1 MMRIFNRNFNDKKI
15 KKIAY
20 TAVFMALV
28 GWFVFRFIMV
38 AIESRM
44 VVFNPVRDSERN
56 GTLVDGIIAEKQN
69 STINFPI
76 TVKNN
81 RAYVSGAARAKL
93 HPGQKISGG
102 GVVVNVSNSLDFDS
116 GMYIVRT
123 NGVSDGVKNIL
134 IPCNGYFVPVYAIHN
149 GAVFVS
155 DSYVAREKSINV
167 IIQDSD
173 TACVSGNI
181 NDGDIVILSRVSDGQ
196 KISFQ
201 K

>member
-1 MMRIFNRNFNDKKI
+1 MRILNKNFDDKKI

-20 TAVFMALV
+20 TAVFVALI
-28 GWFVFRFIMV
+28 GWFVFRFVMV

-44 VVFNPVRDSERN
+44 VVFNPVRDSNKN
-56 GTLVDGIIAEKQN
+56 GTLVDSIVAEKQN
-69 STINFPI
+69 ATVNFPI
-76 TVKNN
+76 TIKNN
-81 RAYVSGAARAKL
+81 RAYVSGVARTKL
-93 HPGQKISGG
+93 RPGQKIYGG
-102 GVVVNVSNSLDFDS
+102 GVVASVSNNLDLDS

-123 NGVSDGVKNIL
+123 SGATDGVQNVL
-134 IPCNGYFVPVYAIHN
+134 IPCNGYFIPVYAVHN

-155 DSYVAREKSINV
+155 DSDVAREKSINV

-181 NDGDIVILSRVSDGQ
+181 NDGDVVILSRVSDGQ
-196 KISFQ
+196 KISIQ